1 MAKESRTRCVP
12 AIGERLWTPGDLTE
26 FLSIPEKTL
35 REWRSKGS
43 GPRWRKVG
51 KHIRYEPGVIRAWL
65 DTLTGDD
72 VTAA

>member
-1 MAKESRTRCVP
+1 MAKENKSRRVP
-12 AIGERLWTPGDLTE
+12 VVGEPLWTPGDLSE

-51 KHIRYEPGVIRAWL
+51 KHIRYEPDAIRTWL
-65 DTLTGDD
+65 DTLTGD
-72 VTAA
+72 TNAA